1 MTGVGYE
8 KLLPLNTMIKF
19 VPQQEAWII
28 ERFGKFHTTLLPVI
42 SLLNLFSNEYVK
54 TISN

>member
-1 MTGVGYE
+1 MSGVGY
-8 KLLPLNTMIKF
+8 KKPLPHNTIVKF